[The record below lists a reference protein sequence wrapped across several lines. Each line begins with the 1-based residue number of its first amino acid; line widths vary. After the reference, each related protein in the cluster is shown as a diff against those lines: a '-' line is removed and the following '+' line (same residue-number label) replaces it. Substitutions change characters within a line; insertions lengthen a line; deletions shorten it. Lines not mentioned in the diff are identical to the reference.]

1 MEMIPDGFVFSGEKA
16 EPEGDKKNPLENG
29 QKQPDYAENDEEP
42 PGNLFRR
49 LFEHPIPFP

>member
-1 MEMIPDGFVFSGEKA
+1 MEMIPDGFVFSCEKA

-29 QKQPDYAENDEEP
+29 QKQPDYAKNNEEP